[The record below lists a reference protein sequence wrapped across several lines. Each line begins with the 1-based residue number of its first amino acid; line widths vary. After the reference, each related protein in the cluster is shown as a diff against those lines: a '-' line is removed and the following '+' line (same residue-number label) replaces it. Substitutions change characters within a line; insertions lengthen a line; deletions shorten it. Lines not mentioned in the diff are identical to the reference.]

1 MAGITA
7 KDIAEKLG
15 ISTASV
21 SVALNGKPGVS
32 QATREKILAVA
43 ASMGYSLPKASSGD
57 GRLVCFLLYA
67 DPAVAVAQESSFSTF
82 VLKGVED
89 TAKELGYRVLIR
101 YAYAGR
107 DLAAQLEDI
116 LDDLAGLLILGTD
129 LTATRRSQLASL
141 PLPAVVVDNF
151 LFSGYVDCVGND
163 NLFGA
168 KSAVSY
174 LIDRGHRSFGYLRAR
189 QRTANFD
196 DREAGVHLALQ
207 EHLPGAAL
215 TVVDVDIAA
224 DRAYEDLRR
233 WLESQP
239 DLPDALFAEN
249 DVVAA
254 AAIRALRAAGI
265 AVPEAVSVMGFDDI
279 PICELVEPTL
289 TTVHSFK
296 ETLGREAVGLLHR
309 RITQGFSPAQVQAAG
324 AIKLSLST
332 RIVPRD
338 SVAQRPVRPN

>member
-1 MAGITA
+1 MANITA

-57 GRLVCFLLYA
+57 SRLVCFLLYA

-107 DLAAQLEDI
+107 DLADQLEDI

-129 LTATRRSQLASL
+129 LTAARRSQLASL

-174 LIDRGHRSFGYLRAR
+174 LIDQGHRSFGYLRAR

-224 DRAYEDLRR
+224 DRAL
-233 WLESQP
+233 
-239 DLPDALFAEN
+239 
-249 DVVAA
+249 
-254 AAIRALRAAGI
+254 
-265 AVPEAVSVMGFDDI
+265 
-279 PICELVEPTL
+279 
-289 TTVHSFK
+289 
-296 ETLGREAVGLLHR
+296 
-309 RITQGFSPAQVQAAG
+309 
-324 AIKLSLST
+324 
-332 RIVPRD
+332 
-338 SVAQRPVRPN
+338 

>member
-1 MAGITA
+1 MANITA

-32 QATREKILAVA
+32 QATREKILAA
-43 ASMGYSLPKASSGD
+43 AEAMGYTLPKANPGD
-57 GRLVCFLLYA
+57 GRLICFLLYT
-67 DPAVAVAQESSFSTF
+67 DPAVGVAQESSFSTF

-89 TAKELGYRVLIR
+89 AAKELGYRVLIR
-101 YAYAGR
+101 YAYADR
-107 DLAAQLEDI
+107 DLTVQLEDI
-116 LDDLAGLLILGTD
+116 LGDLAGLLILGTD
-129 LTATRRSQLASL
+129 LTAARRSQLAAL
-141 PLPAVVVDNF
+141 PLPTVVVDNF

-168 KSAVSY
+168 KSAISY
-174 LIDRGHRSFGYLRAR
+174 LIDQGHRSFGYLRSR

-196 DREAGVHLALQ
+196 DREAGVRLGIQ
-207 EHLPGAAL
+207 EHLPGAVL

-224 DRAYEDLRR
+224 DRAYQDLRR
-233 WLESQP
+233 WLASQP

-254 AAIRALRAAGI
+254 AAIRALRAADI
-265 AVPEAVSVMGFDDI
+265 AVPETVSVMGFDDI
-279 PICELVEPTL
+279 PVCELVEPTL

-296 ETLGREAVGLLHR
+296 ETLGREAVALLHR
-309 RITQGFSPAQVQAAG
+309 RITQGLLPAQVQSAG

-332 RIVPRD
+332 RIVPRR
-338 SVAQRPVRPN
+338 SVAQRPTQA